1 MKLKFKM
8 AAVAAALASLAG
20 GAHADLTT
28 GTTQNNGSFS
38 LLALN
43 VVTNDWYIRD
53 LGFLMNSFLPTGI
66 TTSVADNNQG
76 LAAGPNPAAVGDK
89 SPEAGLLLNG
99 SNTANFSDPSF
110 ATWLATQDNA
120 NVRWMVGSYD
130 LQSVSSTQNSRRLIA
145 SSTNAAEDFT
155 NAQLDSFTSTGQWG
169 VLGNYFNPGL
179 SDLSVTGVAMQGSAA
194 LNAFASGIGFAT
206 VGQSAN
212 LFYAV
217 RSTFTGSTTAFAN
230 TTAYGNSG
238 GLATVTLEADGDFI
252 YSLAP
257 AGVAPVPLPP
267 ALWLMGA
274 GLVAMGGMVRRR
286 RAAAALQA

>member
-28 GTTQNNGSFS
+28 GTTQNNGSF
-38 LLALN
+38 ALMAFN
-43 VVTNDWYIRD
+43 TVTFDWYIRD
-53 LGFLMNSFLPTGI
+53 LGYLMNSFLPTGI

-99 SNTANFSDPSF
+99 SNSANFSDPAF
-110 ATWLATQDNA
+110 ATWLGTQNAA
-120 NVRWMVGSYD
+120 NVKWMVGAAD
-130 LQSVSSTQNSRRLIA
+130 LQSVASTQNSRRLIA
-145 SSTNAAEDFT
+145 SSTNAAENFT
-155 NAQLDSFTSTGQWG
+155 NAQLDAFTSTGLWGSLGLLANPFTLSKTG
-169 VLGNYFNPGL
+169 VLIN
-179 SDLSVTGVAMQGSAA
+179 TAA
-194 LNAFASGIGFAT
+194 ASGFQSGVGLAD

-217 RSTFTGSTTAFAN
+217 RAGFTGGTANFAN

>member
-1 MKLKFKM
+1 MKLKFKL
-8 AAVAAALASLAG
+8 AAVAAALATLAG

-43 VVTNDWYIRD
+43 IVTNDWYIRD
-53 LGFLMNSFLPTGI
+53 LGFLMNTFLPTGI

-110 ATWLATQDNA
+110 ATWLGTQNA
-120 NVRWMVGSYD
+120 ADVRWMVGSYD
-130 LQSVSSTQNSRRLIA
+130 IQSVSSTQNSRRLIA
-145 SSTNAAEDFT
+145 SSTNPNEDFT
-155 NAQLDSFTSTGQWG
+155 NAQLDSFTGTGQWG
-169 VLGNYFNPGL
+169 GLANYFNPGT
-179 SDLSVTGVAMQGSAA
+179 SDLSVTGVAMQPSAA
-194 LNAFASGIGFAT
+194 LNAFQSNIGLAT
-206 VGQSAN
+206 IGQSAS

-217 RSTFTGSTTAFAN
+217 RSTFTGSTAVLAN
-230 TTAYGNSG
+230 TTAFGNSG
-238 GLATVTLEADGDFI
+238 GLATVLLGADGEFS

-257 AGVAPVPLPP
+257 AAVVPLPP

-274 GLVAMGGMVRRR
+274 GLVAVGGMVRRR
-286 RAAAALQA
+286 RAAALAA